1 MKLSTIAPLGLLI
14 GAGIWAARRPEV
26 VKESVSDAL
35 EYLGETTQ
43 PLAKRFERELLPQAR
58 KAFKD
63 SSRAATPLLNAASE
77 FAGDWLERGTEF
89 AHQAADWGAESA
101 HDLEQRGSQAFK
113 GGRAWFNQEM
123 KARAAAQK
131 EGHNMDARL
140 VKELAVRLDR
150 QEKALHGIGRN
161 LEHVSRPRA
170 AGLPLGWM
178 LLSAGAYY
186 LYKNPDVLHKALD
199 AIKGYIPADASKHLE
214 GAADAVKDGVE
225 RVSRGASP
233 MDAAKDA
240 AGEVGSELGKAASD
254 AKRQASDVAK
264 DVGDAA
270 KGAVKDVQKAANA

>member
-14 GAGIWAARRPEV
+14 GAGIWAARRPEM
-26 VKESVSDAL
+26 VKERVSDAL
-35 EYLGETTQ
+35 EYFEETTQ
-43 PLAKRFERELLPQAR
+43 PLAKRFQREVLPQAR
-58 KAFKD
+58 KALKK
-63 SSRAATPLLNAASE
+63 SSRTATPLLNAASE
-77 FAGDWLERGTEF
+77 FAGDWLERGQEF
-89 AHQAADWGAESA
+89 AHQAADWGSESA
-101 HDLEQRGSQAFK
+101 HDLSERGSRAVE
-113 GGRAWFNQEM
+113 GGRNWFNQEM

-186 LYKNPDVLHKALD
+186 LYRNPDALHKILD
-199 AIKGYIPADASKHLE
+199 AVKGYIPADASKHLE
-214 GAADAVKDGVE
+214 GAADAVKDGVS

-240 AGEVGSELGKAASD
+240 AHEAGSELGKAADD
-254 AKRQASDVAK
+254 ARRQA
-264 DVGDAA
+264 GDAA
-270 KGAVKDVQKAANA
+270 KDIGGAVKDAQKASA

>member
-35 EYLGETTQ
+35 EYLEETTQ
-43 PLAKRFERELLPQAR
+43 PLARRFERELLPQAR
-58 KAFKD
+58 RALKD
-63 SSRAATPLLNAASE
+63 SSRAATPLLSAAGE
-77 FAGDWLERGTEF
+77 FAGDWLERGQEF
-89 AHQAADWGAESA
+89 AQHAGEWGAESV
-101 HDLEQRGSQAFK
+101 HDLEERGSRAVK
-113 GGRAWFNQEM
+113 GGRDWLGREL
-123 KARAAAQK
+123 KAREAAQK
-131 EGHNMDARL
+131 KEQDMDAKL
-140 VKELAVRLDR
+140 VRELAMKLDR
-150 QEKALHGIGRN
+150 QEKAIRNIGQAT
-161 LEHVSRPRA
+161 RPRA

-186 LYKNPDVLHKALD
+186 LYKNPNVLHKALD

-214 GAADAVKDGVE
+214 GAADAVKDGVD

-240 AGEVGSELGKAASD
+240 AGEVGSELNKAAGD

>member
-14 GAGIWAARRPEV
+14 GAGIWAARRPETV
-26 VKESVSDAL
+26 RQTVSDAL
-35 EYLGETTQ
+35 EYLEDTTQ
-43 PLAKRFERELLPQAR
+43 PPAKRFEREVLPQAR
-58 KAFKD
+58 KALKD
-63 SSRAATPLLNAASE
+63 SSRAATPLLNAATE
-77 FAGDWLERGTEF
+77 FAEDWLERGSEF

-101 HDLEQRGSQAFK
+101 HDLEHSGSRAVRRGRDWL
-113 GGRAWFNQEM
+113 GREL
-123 KARAAAQK
+123 KAREIAQK
-131 EGHNMDARL
+131 KEQDMDTRL
-140 VKELAVRLDR
+140 VRELAMKLDR
-150 QEKALHGIGRN
+150 QEKAIRNIGQAT
-161 LEHVSRPRA
+161 RPRA

-214 GAADAVKDGVE
+214 GAADAVKDGVN

-233 MDAAKDA
+233 MDAAQNA
-240 AGEVGSELGKAASD
+240 ASEAGSELDKAARD

-270 KGAVKDVQKAANA
+270 KGVVKDVQKAANA

>member
-14 GAGIWAARRPEV
+14 GAGIWAARRPEM
-26 VKESVSDAL
+26 VKERVSDAL
-35 EYLGETTQ
+35 EYFEDTTQ
-43 PLAKRFERELLPQAR
+43 PLAKRFQREVLPQAR
-58 KAFKD
+58 KALKK
-63 SSRAATPLLNAASE
+63 SSRTATPLLNAASE
-77 FAGDWLERGTEF
+77 FAGDWLERGQEF
-89 AHQAADWGAESA
+89 AHQAADWGSESA
-101 HDLEQRGSQAFK
+101 HDLSERGSRAVE
-113 GGRAWFNQEM
+113 GGRNWFNQEM

-186 LYKNPDVLHKALD
+186 LYRNPDALHKILD
-199 AIKGYIPADASKHLE
+199 AVKGYIPADASKHLE
-214 GAADAVKDGVE
+214 GAADAVKDGVS

-240 AGEVGSELGKAASD
+240 AYEAGSELGKAAD
-254 AKRQASDVAK
+254 DVRRQA
-264 DVGDAA
+264 GDAA
-270 KGAVKDVQKAANA
+270 KDIGGAVKDAQKASA

>member
-14 GAGIWAARRPEV
+14 GAGIWAARRPEM
-26 VKESVSDAL
+26 VKERVSDAL
-35 EYLGETTQ
+35 EYFEDTTQ
-43 PLAKRFERELLPQAR
+43 PLAKRFQREVLPQAR
-58 KAFKD
+58 KALKK
-63 SSRAATPLLNAASE
+63 SSRTATPLLNAASE
-77 FAGDWLERGTEF
+77 FAGDWLERGQEF
-89 AHQAADWGAESA
+89 AHQAADWGSESA
-101 HDLEQRGSQAFK
+101 HDLSERGSRAVE
-113 GGRAWFNQEM
+113 GGRNWFNQEM

-186 LYKNPDVLHKALD
+186 LYRNPDALHKILD
-199 AIKGYIPADASKHLE
+199 AVKGYIPADASKHLE
-214 GAADAVKDGVE
+214 GAADAVKDGVS

-240 AGEVGSELGKAASD
+240 AHEAGSELGKAADD
-254 AKRQASDVAK
+254 ARRQA
-264 DVGDAA
+264 GDAA
-270 KGAVKDVQKAANA
+270 KDIGGAVKDAQKASA

>member
-26 VKESVSDAL
+26 VKEGVSDAL
-35 EYLGETTQ
+35 EYLEETTQ
-43 PLAKRFERELLPQAR
+43 PLARRFERELLPQAR
-58 KAFKD
+58 KALKD
-63 SSRAATPLLNAASE
+63 SSRAATPLLSAAGE
-77 FAGDWLERGTEF
+77 FAGDWLERG
-89 AHQAADWGAESA
+89 AESA
-101 HDLEQRGSQAFK
+101 HDLEERGAKAVK
-113 GGRAWFNQEM
+113 GGRDWLGREL
-123 KARAAAQK
+123 KAREAAQK
-131 EGHNMDARL
+131 KEQDMDAKL
-140 VKELAVRLDR
+140 VRELAMKLDR
-150 QEKALHGIGRN
+150 QEKAIRSIGQAT
-161 LEHVSRPRA
+161 RPRA

-214 GAADAVKDGVE
+214 GAADAVKDGVD

-240 AGEVGSELGKAASD
+240 AGEVGSELDKAARD